1 MNMESNLEMS
11 RVVYKRGE
19 IQQLNSRVRA
29 KGLISVL
36 VGFVIRA
43 EQKSSRRVGSKS
55 VYRFITV

>member
-36 VGFVIRA
+36 VGFVI
-43 EQKSSRRVGSKS
+43 KLNKRVVGVLGVNPCTSL
-55 VYRFITV
+55 

>member
-43 EQKSSRRVGSKS
+43 EQ
-55 VYRFITV
+55 